1 MPALRSLLPAT
12 VVLPLLAGCF
22 AADPTPL
29 GVVEVETQ
37 GDISIEE
44 GIEADAFADLRT
56 SSITFE
62 RFLVHVG
69 AAGLGETSPTAI
81 PLAGAPYVLVDHV
94 LPGSKIIVTAPDVVA
109 KRWAGFTFTVN
120 PARVSSVLAGG
131 VTEEDR
137 RSMQQKGASVRVKGF
152 AKSAQAVKSFD
163 WWFLQV
169 LAYGDC
175 VAELPDSGTEPG
187 LLVRPAYRN
196 EVPIVFSGR
205 PLFDPILGAGA
216 RPGRHLRFEAF
227 ADADV
232 DTNGVITESE
242 LRRVKLSDLRLGR
255 GLEAGA
261 YVVEGAGAERPLET
275 LWDFVSEQVRY
286 TARLGGRGVCV
297 SKRFQ

>member
-1 MPALRSLLPAT
+1 MPVPRSLFPALVALL
-12 VVLPLLAGCF
+12 LLAGCF
-22 AADPTPL
+22 STEPTPL

-44 GIEADAFADLRT
+44 GLEADSFADART
-56 SSITFE
+56 SSITFD

-69 AAGLGETSPTAI
+69 AAGLGETSATAI
-81 PLAGAPYVLVDHV
+81 PLAGAPYVLVDHA
-94 LPGSKIIVTAPDVVA
+94 LPGSKIVVTAPDVVA
-109 KRWAGFTFTVN
+109 RRWGGFTFTVN
-120 PARVSSVLAGG
+120 PARVSSTLGGG

-137 RSMQQKGASVRVKGF
+137 RAMQQKGASVRVKGV
-152 AKSAQAVKSFD
+152 AKSAGAMKSFD

-169 LAYGDC
+169 LSYGDC
-175 VAELPDSGTEPG
+175 TVELPDSGSATG

-216 RPGRHLRFEAF
+216 RSGRHLRFDAF

-242 LRRVKLSDLRLGR
+242 LRRVKLSDLRVGP
-255 GLEAGA
+255 GLEAGSYA
-261 YVVEGAGAERPLET
+261 PEPDAERPIET
-275 LWDFVSEQVRY
+275 LWDFVSEQVRH
-286 TARLGGRGVCV
+286 TVRLGGRGVCT
-297 SKRFQ
+297 SNRFQ